1 MQVFTFDL
9 EDDYLL
15 IGIHSTEE
23 DYRLAYLI
31 NKHLNT
37 KFVRYKDNLDFK
49 DSAVEFPL
57 FEYKDEETYLNYY
70 LVNNKS

>member
-1 MQVFTFDL
+1 MQVFTLDL

-31 NKHLNT
+31 NKYLKT
-37 KFVRYKDNLDFK
+37 KFIKYKHI
-49 DSAVEFPL
+49 
-57 FEYKDEETYLNYY
+57 
-70 LVNNKS
+70 